1 MLKLLFLTTT
11 LLSSAV
17 LADKEA
23 VANNLSR
30 FFGDIDQANIVPS
43 SFTGAYEVILHSP
56 IDSILVSKDGRY
68 LIQGDVV
75 DLTTRKLMPANPR
88 VKLIKKTLINTIAEQ
103 DKIIYK
109 ADNEKHVIHVFT
121 DVDCPFCRKLHLGM
135 SKMND
140 LGITVKYLAAPLASL
155 HPKAQS
161 KMQRIWCAADR
172 KQAMDNYKHNGKLP
186 ETKDCK
192 NPVATQLRISQQLGV
207 NGTPAIFLA
216 DGTHLPGYLKPS
228 ALIKEIQQSLGQ

>member
-1 MLKLLFLTTT
+1 M
-11 LLSSAV
+11 A

-23 VANNLSR
+23 VANNLAR
-30 FFGDIDQANIVPS
+30 FFGDIDQSNIVPS

-75 DLTTRKLMPANPR
+75 DLTTRKLIPTNPR
-88 VKLIKKTLINTIAEQ
+88 VKLIKKTLLATIAEQ
-103 DKIIYK
+103 DKIIYAA
-109 ADNEKHVIHVFT
+109 ADEKHIIHVFT

-135 SKMND
+135 EKMND

-155 HPKAQS
+155 HPKAHN
-161 KMQRIWCAADR
+161 KMEQIWCAPDP
-172 KQAMDNYKHNGKLP
+172 KQAMDDYKHTGELP
-186 ETKDCK
+186 EAKDCE
-192 NPVATQLRISQQLGV
+192 NPVATQLLISQQLGV